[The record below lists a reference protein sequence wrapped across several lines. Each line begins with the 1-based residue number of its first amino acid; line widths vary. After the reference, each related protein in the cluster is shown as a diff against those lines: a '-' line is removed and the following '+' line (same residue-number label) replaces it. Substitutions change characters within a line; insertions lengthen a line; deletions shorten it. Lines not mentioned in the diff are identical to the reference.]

1 VLTQVLGLSAN
12 AWRVIMERDNEKQP
26 DFKIYLTRRTLDPA
40 TEPAIPPSTK
50 LEHYIV
56 QFNKPLTG
64 KERQLLRTKYKL
76 ALDHYVPNFAFLERL
91 DSDTLAALSENS
103 LHRASV
109 LFQPNDKISPAINK
123 HTFNEQDGLL
133 IRVLLFP
140 SVSEEDI
147 SVVVTAIENLLEE
160 VAPTDEYCS
169 HEETQPLHTNDA
181 DEPNKISIF
190 DDRKLGGDVHL
201 VLVLPSLDLLPL
213 IAKLD
218 QVQWI
223 EEVVESTPDCPAT
236 ITNLDTNTVSGTIQA
251 GDPTQTPLWD
261 NGIYGTGQRIGIIDH
276 DSVDLTHCMFQDQP
290 GIAIGAQHRKVV
302 GFRLFGSLSNSSA
315 HGTAVASIAAGD
327 KIYYRGADANRGI
340 AWDAKISYDEK
351 VLRNYRPFRRLLDN
365 QFNDQVFTHSNSWH
379 DQTIEYNKVARD
391 VDCFVRANEEHFVC
405 GAAGNSGFSGFSE
418 VLGPPGTA
426 KNALCVAASLPYPDH
441 LQHGDGL
448 QGPTRDNRYKP
459 EICAPGGG
467 IQAAQANSDCSYRHI
482 STPASSFATP
492 VIAGAAALVRQYYLE
507 GFYPAG
513 YRDNAT
519 SLTPSGA
526 LIKASLLNS
535 TVPMEDVTNYPN
547 NRTGWGLVQLDNTL
561 FFAGGPRK
569 LFVADVRNSDGLLS
583 EESHSYQIT
592 VDSNSQSLK
601 ITLAWTDLPADLYAA
616 GKALVNNLDLVVTS
630 PDGYST
636 YLGNVYFDRGF
647 SLPVSP
653 DTPGDDINNVEMVI
667 IEYPAPGDWTI
678 TVKGANVSLER
689 QGYAVVASGSLA

>member
-1 VLTQVLGLSAN
+1 MKSKK
-12 AWRVIMERDNEKQP
+12 EKQP
-26 DFKIYLTRRTLDPA
+26 DFKIYLTRRTFDPA

-109 LFQPNDKISPAINK
+109 LFQSNDKISPAINK
-123 HTFNEQDGLL
+123 HTFDEQDGLL

-147 SVVVTAIENLLEE
+147 SVVVTVIENLLEE
-160 VAPTDEYCS
+160 VAPKDESCTQ
-169 HEETQPLHTNDA
+169 EETPLLRANDA
-181 DEPNKISIF
+181 DEPNKIRIL
-190 DDRKLGGDVHL
+190 DDRKLGGDVQL

-223 EEVVESTPDCPAT
+223 EEVVESTPDCST
-236 ITNLDTNTVSGTIQA
+236 TTNSVDINTVSGTIQA
-251 GDPTQTPLWD
+251 GAPTETPLWN

-276 DSVDLTHCMFQDQP
+276 DSVDLTHCMFKDQA
-290 GIAIGAQHRKVV
+290 GIGIGAQHRKVV

-327 KIYYRGADANRGI
+327 NIYNRGADSNRGI

-351 VLRNYRPFRRLLDN
+351 FLRGYRTLLRLLDN
-365 QFNDQVFTHSNSWH
+365 QFNDGVSTHSNSWH
-379 DQTIEYNKVARD
+379 DQTIEYNQVARD
-391 VDCFVRANEEHFVC
+391 VDCFVRSNEEQFVC
-405 GAAGNSGFSGFSE
+405 GSAGNSAASE
-418 VLGPPGTA
+418 LLGPPGTA
-426 KNALCVAASLPYPDH
+426 KNALCVAASRPHPNH
-441 LQHGDGL
+441 LKHGDGL
-448 QGPTRDNRYKP
+448 QGPTQDNRYKP
-459 EICAPGGG
+459 EICAPGAG
-467 IQAAQANSDCSYRHI
+467 IHAADANSGCSTKDL
-482 STPASSFATP
+482 SNPESSFATP
-492 VIAGAAALVRQYYLE
+492 VIAGAAVLVRQYYLE

-513 YRDNAT
+513 IRDYARAF
-519 SLTPSGA
+519 TPSGA

-535 TVPMEDVTNYPN
+535 TVPMEDISDYPD
-547 NRTGWGLVQLDNTL
+547 NRTGWGLVKLDNTL
-561 FFAGGPRK
+561 FFDGSPRK
-569 LFVADVRNSDGLLS
+569 LFVADVRNGDGLLS

-592 VDSNSQSLK
+592 VDSDSQSLK
-601 ITLAWTDLPADLYAA
+601 ITLAWTDLPARLYAT
-616 GKALVNNLDLVVTS
+616 GKTLVNNLDLVVTS

-647 SLPVSP
+647 SLPVPP

-678 TVKGANVSLER
+678 TVRGVNVSLER
-689 QGYAVVASGSLA
+689 QGYAVVASGSLVVVL